1 MQVYEHSLMI
11 CINTRYLYLKLETGN
26 KQLTIQQCDCPTDH
40 LIWQQSSKKNTQRM
54 SKQFSCIL
62 MLNYEMYKY
71 VLYVGANIT
80 EKLTRPSNNL
90 GRADSLSTSKDILK
104 DWLLPAMASQRE

>member
-1 MQVYEHSLMI
+1 MK
-11 CINTRYLYLKLETGN
+11 CIN
-26 KQLTIQQCDCPTDH
+26 
-40 LIWQQSSKKNTQRM
+40 
-54 SKQFSCIL
+54 
-62 MLNYEMYKY
+62 

>member
-1 MQVYEHSLMI
+1 MK
-11 CINTRYLYLKLETGN
+11 CIN
-26 KQLTIQQCDCPTDH
+26 
-40 LIWQQSSKKNTQRM
+40 
-54 SKQFSCIL
+54 
-62 MLNYEMYKY
+62 

-104 DWLLPAMASQRE
+104 DWLLPAMASQRNEYHVVVDRLFVDWAKEV